1 VTRSAV
7 ADCDA
12 WPTSW
17 CGGVRGRGCSSARAV
32 SAAPPAW
39 RWLGLLLRLACHLRP
54 MQPYSSTTDYSVVL
68 QVLDSQPVPA
78 LRPGRLAEVAQ
89 LDSSTS
95 DAAQC
100 MAVRIS

>member
-1 VTRSAV
+1 MLQRARSI
-7 ADCDA
+7 
-12 WPTSW
+12 
-17 CGGVRGRGCSSARAV
+17 GC
-32 SAAPPAW
+32 AAC
-39 RWLGLLLRLACHLRP
+39 LALVGAAASCLSLAA
-54 MQPYSSTTDYSVVL
+54 YAAILVL

>member
-1 VTRSAV
+1 MLQRARSI
-7 ADCDA
+7 
-12 WPTSW
+12 
-17 CGGVRGRGCSSARAV
+17 GC
-32 SAAPPAW
+32 AAC
-39 RWLGLLLRLACHLRP
+39 LALVGAAAASCLSLAA
-54 MQPYSSTTDYSVVL
+54 YAYAAILVL